1 MTNLLR
7 EKAISEA
14 YKSYRE
20 RIEDKVQ
27 FFKQS
32 KEYIRRGS
40 GDTNLWKLFLERSLK
55 LAGEDGSF
63 ALVIPSGIITDEGAK
78 QLRESLFQG
87 TIHIMYEFENKMN
100 IFPDIDARTKFVLL
114 VADKSQAASSFP
126 AAFYLHDIDSLQG
139 KTEKEK
145 FLEISIDLVKK
156 SAPVSL
162 SIPEIRNKEQLAVFS
177 HIYDSNP
184 LLSDSSKGWIT
195 VLVTELH
202 RTADSDLFKTDNKG
216 WCLADGKS
224 FHQFV
229 CDYEKSVFSVDP
241 SKTIKRLSGCKEYDG
256 IVQQIHEM
264 PRLAFRAIASSTN
277 VRTVIACILPP
288 NTVSDHNVS
297 VIIPKKGMK
306 RSLDSVY
313 YKLIAYLS
321 GILNSYV
328 FDFLV
333 RTRISI
339 YFSFYIFYQTPVP
352 AEINSPIAKQIEE
365 LSAILS
371 SCDDRFLELAKTFG
385 LKPVIL
391 NMRERIE
398 LTAKLNALVAKHY
411 GLNRQQLQVILNSFE
426 GFEEDKELVNMKEVQ
441 WDDTLIRKFNGEV
454 RKRVLPIFEQLNNET
469 SKV

>member
-1 MTNLLR
+1 
-7 EKAISEA
+7 
-14 YKSYRE
+14 
-20 RIEDKVQ
+20 
-27 FFKQS
+27 
-32 KEYIRRGS
+32 
-40 GDTNLWKLFLERSLK
+40 
-55 LAGEDGSF
+55 
-63 ALVIPSGIITDEGAK
+63 
-78 QLRESLFQG
+78 
-87 TIHIMYEFENKMN
+87 
-100 IFPDIDARTKFVLL
+100 
-114 VADKSQAASSFP
+114 
-126 AAFYLHDIDSLQG
+126 
-139 KTEKEK
+139 
-145 FLEISIDLVKK
+145 
-156 SAPVSL
+156 
-162 SIPEIRNKEQLAVFS
+162 
-177 HIYDSNP
+177 
-184 LLSDSSKGWIT
+184 
-195 VLVTELH
+195 
-202 RTADSDLFKTDNKG
+202 
-216 WCLADGKS
+216 
-224 FHQFV
+224 
-229 CDYEKSVFSVDP
+229 
-241 SKTIKRLSGCKEYDG
+241 
-256 IVQQIHEM
+256 M